1 MDLTDI
7 LQSPAIPKVADWQ
20 LGNLLLKEVQPGTA
34 VLIFC
39 SDYRGTE
46 EGIALKADYRAVREQ
61 LYQLSGL
68 DFQVPIV
75 DLGNLIS
82 GRTWADT
89 QYVLAELI
97 AFCYARRALPGIIGG
112 SAALAYPLFQ
122 ALNGGQQA
130 LSYTQI
136 AGTISLENEGEELD
150 DKNFLSRILSD
161 KTLMLK
167 HYHHLAYQ
175 KHLNPA
181 DSVQLL
187 RQVDCDVVRLA
198 DMMGSTER
206 VEPFFRHAD
215 IVTVDC
221 NAVES
226 TEGAFSTKP
235 QVNGLNR
242 REICAYMKEAGLSQQ
257 LKALGIYNYNA
268 ASENL
273 LHHQLLAQMIWHFL
287 EGHNIRVTHPAE
299 TAYETYWVMI
309 GDTNYAFLR
318 DSFRDLWYFEN
329 PATPAELVAC
339 AHSDYLQAQRGQLNP
354 RLLRV

>member
-97 AFCYARRALPGIIGG
+97 AFCYARHSLPVIIGG

-206 VEPFFRHAD
+206 VEPFFRHGD

-226 TEGAFSTKP
+226 
-235 QVNGLNR
+235 
-242 REICAYMKEAGLSQQ
+242 KEAGLSQQ
-257 LKALGIYNYNA
+257 LKAMGIYNYNA

-329 PATPAELVAC
+329 PATPAELVSC

-354 RLLRV
+354 RLLK